1 MSFMKAKEI
10 RQQSDKQLQNL
21 IRENKEKLKKL
32 RFSLSSKQLKNY
44 SEINQ
49 AKKIVARAKTILK
62 ERILKLN
69 NNKEK

>member
-1 MSFMKAKEI
+1 MQTKEI

-32 RFSLSSKQLKNY
+32 RFSLSIRQLKNY

-49 AKKIVARAKTILK
+49 TKKIVARAKTILK
-62 ERILKLN
+62 ERILRSDNK
-69 NNKEK
+69 KEKEI

>member
-1 MSFMKAKEI
+1 MKAKEI

-32 RFSLSSKQLKNY
+32 RFSLSSKQLKDY
-44 SEINQ
+44 SSINQ
-49 AKKIVARAKTILK
+49 TKKIIARAKTILK

-69 NNKEK
+69 NKEK